1 MNFKNTQII
10 VNSDKSLKIV
20 SQITKGTSGNVIN
33 MDIQAQLE
41 VKDRTK
47 IEFTNAQFEGDSES
61 QALSK
66 VILDH
71 VNNLLD
77 LEKFQLDGTR
87 LRVDRARV
95 KDKQFIF
102 YGTAE
107 IDHFPKGKK

>member
-1 MNFKNTQII
+1 M
-10 VNSDKSLKIV
+10 
-20 SQITKGTSGNVIN
+20 
-33 MDIQAQLE
+33 
-41 VKDRTK
+41 
-47 IEFTNAQFEGDSES
+47 
-61 QALSK
+61 
-66 VILDH
+66 ILDH